1 MSLKDYY
8 KILELSPGASIADI
22 KKSFRRLALLYHPDR
37 NFGSNI
43 HEAKFKE
50 IKEAYE
56 VLSDAKQRQ
65 DYNSRRREQS
75 QTQSHSRSYSYT
87 QTEKKKTYNHPNAQ
101 TILTQAVEFR
111 KKITAT
117 DPERMNK
124 NAVYHHIQKL
134 LAIQNILILK
144 HSNDQKINTIFID
157 EILNCSR
164 FLLFPEVEK
173 ICVQLTELAGTDNET
188 YRKIYHFS
196 RQSRLHTYWTR
207 YKLLV
212 AVIVAL
218 ILCLLIYLMSTN
230 F

>member
-1 MSLKDYY
+1 MILKDYY

-37 NFGSNI
+37 NFGSNV

-56 VLSDAKQRQ
+56 VLSDTKQRQ
-65 DYNSRRREQS
+65 EYNSNRRQQSQS
-75 QTQSHSRSYSYT
+75 QTKT
-87 QTEKKKTYNHPNAQ
+87 QTEKKKTYQQPNAH
-101 TILTQAVEFR
+101 TILTQAIEFR
-111 KKITAT
+111 KRITAL
-117 DPERMNK
+117 DPARMNK
-124 NAVYHHIQKL
+124 PAVYHQIQKL
-134 LAIQNILILK
+134 LSIQNILILK
-144 HSNDQKINTIFID
+144 HNNEPKINTHFID
-157 EILNCSR
+157 EMLNCSR

-173 ICVQLTELAGTDNET
+173 ICAQLTELAGTDNET

-196 RQSRLHTYWTR
+196 RQSCLYTYWTR

-212 AVIVAL
+212 AVIMAL
-218 ILCLLIYLMSTN
+218 ILCLLIYLLSTN

>member
-1 MSLKDYY
+1 MLLKDYY
-8 KILELSPGASIADI
+8 KILEIPPSATLADI

-37 NFGSNI
+37 NFGSNL

-56 VLSDAKQRQ
+56 VLSDARQRQ
-65 DYNSRRREQS
+65 NYNSSRREQS
-75 QTQSHSRSYSYT
+75 QT
-87 QTEKKKTYNHPNAQ
+87 KKKNTYRQPNAQ
-101 TILTQAVEFR
+101 IILNQAIVFR
-111 KKITAT
+111 KKITAL

-124 NAVYHHIQKL
+124 RTLYHHLQHL
-134 LAIQNILILK
+134 LSIQNILILK
-144 HSNDQKINTIFID
+144 HTNDQKLNKSFID
-157 EILNCSR
+157 EILTCSQ

-173 ICVQLTELAGTDNET
+173 ICIQLTELAGTDNEV
-188 YRKIYHFS
+188 YQKIYQFS
-196 RQSRLHTYWTR
+196 KQSRLHTYWNK

-218 ILCLLIYLMSTN
+218 ILCLLIYFLSTN